1 MKSAA
6 QYLEKHAFEAR
17 RPRRELQAVVAY
29 ADAVQAIEQAVADA
43 EKYRYLLMRALRHS
57 GPETVVSA
65 APAASFFA
73 EEATVRP
80 LYPGQ
85 HRQAA

>member
-6 QYLEKHAFEAR
+6 QYLENNVFEAR
-17 RPRRELQAVVAY
+17 RPRRDLQPVVAY
-29 ADAVQAIEQAVADA
+29 SDAVQAIEQAVADA

-57 GPETVVSA
+57 SPETA
-65 APAASFFA
+65 APAAAHSFFVG
-73 EEATVRP
+73 EATVLP

-85 HRQAA
+85 PRQAA